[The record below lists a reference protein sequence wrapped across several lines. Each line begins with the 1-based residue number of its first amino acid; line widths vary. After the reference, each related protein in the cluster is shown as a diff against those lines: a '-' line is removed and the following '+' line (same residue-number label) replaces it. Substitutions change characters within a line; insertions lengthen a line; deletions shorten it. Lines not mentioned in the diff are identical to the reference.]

1 MPDLD
6 IDFADTGREKVIEYV
21 RQKYGE
27 NNVAQIITFGSM
39 QSRLAVR
46 DVGRVL
52 DIPLSDVDKIAKLIP
67 GGSTIYSA
75 MNDVDELKK
84 LVESRND
91 FKELIS
97 VSQKIEG
104 IKRHVGVH
112 AAGLLIS
119 KDDMMNY
126 VPFTKSPKQVVT
138 TQYEGEYLVSLG
150 LLKMDFLGL
159 KNLSII
165 EETIQLI
172 KKYRNIDLD
181 IGKIPLDDKKTYELL
196 KDGKAI
202 GVFQMESSGMRELL
216 KKIKPETIEDVIALI
231 ALYRPGPM
239 GSGMLD
245 DFVNR
250 KHGKSPIVY
259 DHPILEPVLKDTYGV
274 ILYQEQVMRIAID
287 LAGFTPAQSD
297 NLRKAMGKKIPEIL
311 EKEKSNFVNGAL
323 AKDVKKE
330 IAEKVFDNIIKFGG
344 YGFNK
349 SHSTAYG
356 FVSYRTAYLKANFP
370 VEYMTALLNSASGD
384 SDSVMNYISEC
395 SDMNIEVLPV
405 NIQKSFEKFSIED
418 LENNKIRLGF
428 SVVKGVGEGSAEAIV
443 KAREN
448 NDFKSLTDML
458 RRVEPNSLNKKVVE
472 NLAKAGAFDCLNYK
486 RASVF
491 EGFESIV
498 ASVNR
503 SNKDLNSGQISFFDQ
518 IEDLGENTEELP
530 DVSEW
535 HESILLSYEKE
546 VLGFYMTGHPL
557 VNLKKE
563 IKAFSSTCIKDI
575 LDKKSRTEIKIVGF
589 VNNIKKLKT
598 KKGDLMCFMNFE
610 DLTGETEVL
619 VFPKTYSQY
628 SQNFDKDQ
636 IVFLKAK
643 VDAKEEKV
651 NLIAEEILEFSE
663 AKKVY
668 VKELII
674 NIEQVFLDEENMEKL
689 KSILTDEINSED
701 AFIRVIL
708 NVKSTNHGFVKIDT
722 KKNINLNEKLEND
735 LKDIFGKNCISY
747 RIK

>member
-1 MPDLD
+1 
-6 IDFADTGREKVIEYV
+6 
-21 RQKYGE
+21 
-27 NNVAQIITFGSM
+27 
-39 QSRLAVR
+39 
-46 DVGRVL
+46 
-52 DIPLSDVDKIAKLIP
+52 
-67 GGSTIYSA
+67 
-75 MNDVDELKK
+75 
-84 LVESRND
+84 
-91 FKELIS
+91 
-97 VSQKIEG
+97 
-104 IKRHVGVH
+104 
-112 AAGLLIS
+112 
-119 KDDMMNY
+119 
-126 VPFTKSPKQVVT
+126 
-138 TQYEGEYLVSLG
+138 
-150 LLKMDFLGL
+150 
-159 KNLSII
+159 
-165 EETIQLI
+165 
-172 KKYRNIDLD
+172 
-181 IGKIPLDDKKTYELL
+181 
-196 KDGKAI
+196 
-202 GVFQMESSGMRELL
+202 
-216 KKIKPETIEDVIALI
+216 
-231 ALYRPGPM
+231 M